1 MLALRLYKAIE
12 THVNDV
18 FFKFKIT
25 LLRAPL
31 NRVSIIINHHGHINT
46 IITLIKRVDIIKACT
61 LLCRKSLKLMEQVV
75 MSII

>member
-18 FFKFKIT
+18 FFKIT

-46 IITLIKRVDIIKACT
+46 IITLIKRVDIIKAVLSCVE
-61 LLCRKSLKLMEQVV
+61 RV
-75 MSII
+75 